1 MKSLP
6 VSAPKQKLL
15 VFFLLYQTHFSVTS
29 AVRHLFG
36 GVRADVCRHEDCTQ
50 LSVASPSRLLRL
62 HNTADSYF
70 TLFLFPASADS
81 LFLAV
86 PLNVNFTNRC

>member
-15 VFFLLYQTHFSVTS
+15 FFCFFLLYQTHFSVTS

-81 LFLAV
+81 LFFGRASQ
-86 PLNVNFTNRC
+86 R